1 MHELSRALAGA
12 YSRRHSLWELSLV
25 LRFAA
30 SGKEPGQ
37 VLGSALPK
45 THTQNAPTDATPRG
59 ADD

>member
-12 YSRRHSLWELSLV
+12 YSRRHSLWGLSLV

-30 SGKEPGQ
+30 SAKEPGQ

-45 THTQNAPTDATPRG
+45 NTQNAPTDATPRG
-59 ADD
+59 ADE